1 MMVFSIIT
9 LMMFTLFQKDQLLQ
23 VLVQIQTLLIWEPTS
38 ISLSMQMLMESKILL
53 ITARPFQIQIK

>member
-23 VLVQIQTLLIWEPTS
+23 VLVQIQTLLIWEPMS
-38 ISLSMQMLMESKILL
+38 ISLSMQMLTELKILL
-53 ITARPFQIQIK
+53 ITVRPFQIQIK